1 MSTASR
7 ESGVH
12 ANYQRYIGQD
22 DDVETQE
29 RIEELNEKID
39 VNVVRKDK
47 ATEKMVY
54 LNKKQEGIRTC
65 FTGLVFLLTGS
76 AEKLTAQ
83 ELIDTSF
90 IELENILAKIGDRR
104 IDILLDEMDEVGF
117 KTSGLESTE
126 DTFKEAE
133 ELRKKK
139 RDEGEEL
146 Y

>member
-1 MSTASR
+1 M
-7 ESGVH
+7 
-12 ANYQRYIGQD
+12 
-22 DDVETQE
+22 ETQE

-76 AEKLTAQ
+76 TEKLTAQ

-90 IELENILAKIGDRR
+90 IELDNILAKIGDRQ

-139 RDEGEEL
+139 RDEGEKL
-146 Y
+146 N

>member
-12 ANYQRYIGQD
+12 ANCQRYIGQD

-76 AEKLTAQ
+76 TEKLTAQ

-90 IELENILAKIGDRR
+90 IELDNILAKIGDRQ

-139 RDEGEEL
+139 RDEGEKL
-146 Y
+146 N